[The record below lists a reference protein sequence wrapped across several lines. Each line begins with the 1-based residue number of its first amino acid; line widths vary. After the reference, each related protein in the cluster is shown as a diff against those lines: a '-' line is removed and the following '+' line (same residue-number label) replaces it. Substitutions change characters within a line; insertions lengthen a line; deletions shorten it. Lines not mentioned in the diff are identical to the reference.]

1 MAITPFYL
9 LFLIRTGLYRK
20 RVLITL
26 FFFVGIGISQPQ
38 CTFDRAILGE
48 YYSYENGLETHT
60 SFEPTG
66 ILARRFY
73 RRQSGL
79 GASANIIT
87 ILDNQAMGECFQ
99 LNWRENPAQHI
110 SKQHFELI
118 SRDKSVLF
126 LEIFLD

>member
-1 MAITPFYL
+1 MCFFLSFLDGYNAI
-9 LFLIRTGLYRK
+9 LFAISYSNRFVSKTSFNRK
-20 RVLITL
+20 
-26 FFFVGIGISQPQ
+26 FFSEIVISQSQ
-38 CTFDRAILGE
+38 CKFDRAILGE

-66 ILARRFY
+66 LLARRFY

-87 ILDNQAMGECFQ
+87 ILDNQAIGECFQ
-99 LNWRENPAQHI
+99 LNWRENPAQHS

-118 SRDKSVLF
+118 SRDK
-126 LEIFLD
+126 